1 MKPKL
6 AGRIQG
12 HSIVLSQDQDILS
25 SALQQ
30 GLEFPNS
37 CRVGG
42 CGTCKCKLVSGQVKE
57 LIATDYLFSEDEI
70 KEGYILAC
78 QSRPETDLVIEIP
91 HFQPSTEATVVQQ
104 NFLTDDILELVLE
117 SQSPFQ
123 FQEGQHTNLKIKSV
137 GNFTRT
143 FSFANASGTNRAVFL
158 IKKIPG
164 GKLTSHLHSQDLRGA
179 KVRVSAPMGDFYLR
193 KGHQSVVMIAGG
205 SGLAPL
211 LSMLRG
217 ASPQNRQRRVTLI
230 FAARTQKDLYHLD
243 EIQKLKETWQGHF
256 DFIPILSGEDP
267 PSSWAGHRGKID
279 QLMTPE
285 LIADSKV
292 YLCGSPSLVD
302 HLQSLL
308 KSLGHPEANI
318 FFDRFELQKKPL
330 LAEVQTDEGRQLAS
344 LFDYLK
350 YFLFHVVGVYSLVC
364 LAVGGSTLTYGLMG
378 LLAFFIIGDSIS
390 GDDHSDP
397 IYSSDRILTY
407 QLWMALPLLMGI
419 CFVSVWSVGTEDALG
434 FGRFVSS
441 LTGFDLLQARGAT
454 TTAQHAYGLI
464 LTGLMIGMVG
474 TITGHELT
482 HRTWDRISIF
492 TGRWLLAFSFD
503 TSFAIEHV
511 FGHHRY
517 VATLQDPATAPRGR
531 SVYFHIVASTLK
543 GNLSAWEIEKI
554 TLTRKGRSL
563 WSWRNAFLRGQLMS
577 ATLMGL
583 AYLISGITGL
593 WFFVGF
599 ALMGK
604 TLLEIVNYMEHYG
617 MVRDPQSPVEPKHSW
632 NTNKRIS
639 SWAMFNLTRHS
650 HHHAQGEVPY
660 QRLRSIPDAP
670 LMISGYLTTIVI
682 ALIPPLWHYL
692 MKPKLKQW
700 DEKFAT
706 PQERELLKKA
716 A

>member
-12 HSIVLSQDQDILS
+12 QSIVLSQDQDLLT

-57 LIATDYLFSEDEI
+57 LVQTAYLLSDQEV

-91 HFQPSTEATVVQQ
+91 HFKASTEATVVQQ
-104 NFLTDDILELVLE
+104 NHLTDDILELVLE
-117 SQSPFQ
+117 SKTAFE
-123 FQEGQHTNLKIKSV
+123 FKEGQYTNLKIKSL

-143 FSFANASGTNRAVFL
+143 FSFANESGTNRASFL
-158 IKKIPG
+158 IKKVPN
-164 GKLTSHLHSQDLRGA
+164 GKFTSYVHSTNLLGS
-179 KVRVSAPMGDFYLR
+179 KVQVSSALGDFYLR
-193 KGHQSVVMIAGG
+193 KGHESLVMIAGG
-205 SGLAPL
+205 SGLAPI

-217 ASPQNRQRRVTLI
+217 ARAQDRKRQVTLI
-230 FAARTQKDLYHLD
+230 FAARTQKDLYLLD
-243 EIQKLKETWQGHF
+243 EIQKIKAAWTGHF
-256 DFIPILSGEDP
+256 DFIPILSAEDAT
-267 PSSWAGHRGKID
+267 SAWSGRRGKID
-279 QLMTPE
+279 QLISHQLVDGAT
-285 LIADSKV
+285 V

-302 HLQSLL
+302 HLSLCL
-308 KSLGHPEANI
+308 RNLGHPEQDI
-318 FFDRFELQKKPL
+318 FCDRFEPQKTPL
-330 LAEVQTDEGRQLAS
+330 LAEVQTDEGRQPAT

-350 YFLFHVVGVYSLVC
+350 YFLFHVVGIYSLFC
-364 LAVGGSTLTYGLMG
+364 LAIGGSTLTYGLIG
-378 LLAFFIIGDSIS
+378 ILAFFIIGDSIS

-397 IYSSDRILTY
+397 LYRSDRILTY
-407 QLWMALPLLMGI
+407 QLWLALPLLMAI
-419 CFVSVWSVGTEDALG
+419 CFVSVWSVGSDDPLG
-434 FGRFVSS
+434 FGRFISS
-441 LTGFDLLQARGAT
+441 LTGIDLLQARAAT
-454 TTAQHAYGLI
+454 TFAQHAYGLI

-482 HRTWDRISIF
+482 HRTWDQVSMF

-517 VATLQDPATAPRGR
+517 VATVHDPATAPRGR
-531 SVYFHIVASTLK
+531 SVYFHILASTLK
-543 GNLSAWEIEKI
+543 GNLSAWQIEKT
-554 TLTRKGRSL
+554 TLQRKGHRV
-563 WSWRNAFLRGQLMS
+563 WSWKNAFLRGQLMS
-577 ATLMGL
+577 ATLTGL
-583 AYLISGITGL
+583 AYLIGGLTGM

-604 TLLEIVNYMEHYG
+604 ALLEIVNYMEHYG

-706 PQERELLKKA
+706 PKERILLKKA